1 MNILILGSGG
11 RETAI
16 CKNIFNANLFC
27 YSNVTNP
34 QIFKKCK
41 HYFLFD
47 TFSVEE
53 CIKLCQ
59 SHYIKYVIIGSEKYL
74 DTDIVNQLEKND
86 IFCLSTKSGFSK
98 GETSKIFARTC
109 LNNCNLGLFNP
120 DFIVVTKQ
128 TNFMQIMTFQKHNN
142 NVVIKPDKPSGKGV
156 KGIWGSFVY

>member
-11 RETAI
+11 REAAI

-41 HYFLFD
+41 HYFLFS

-53 CIKLCQ
+53 CVKLCQ
-59 SHYIKYVIIGSEKYL
+59 SHYINYVIIGSEKYL
-74 DTDIVNQLEKND
+74 DTDIVSELEKND
-86 IFCLSTKSGFSK
+86 IFCLAPNQELAKI
-98 GETSKIFARTC
+98 ETSKIFARTC
-109 LNNCNLGLFNP
+109 LNNCSLGLFNP

-128 TNFMQIMTFQKHNN
+128 TNFINN
-142 NVVIKPDKPSGKGV
+142 GFLTKT
-156 KGIWGSFVY
+156 